1 MANLVTSWQALISVS
16 EEYKLASYN
25 SKPVWFALAANLLI
39 CLTKFVAA
47 LFSGS
52 SAMFSE
58 ALHSVADSFNSV
70 FLLIGLKSGSRPA
83 DDDHPFG
90 YGKEVYF
97 WSLVASIFM
106 LGVTSS
112 GAIIKG
118 IHQIKTPTAIENYLI
133 TFGALGFAV
142 IFEGVA
148 VNVAARAV
156 ARETGQAA
164 SRFPSIWLKAIK
176 NVGCVGNPSIKFVFY
191 EDSISLL
198 GVIIALVGL
207 VMVKLTGWLIIDGIV
222 SVFIGLLLA
231 FMALV
236 MASENRV
243 LLVGCAADDGIE
255 LRIGKSALQMK
266 EVTDIH
272 SLKTMKIGP
281 SALLVNML
289 IEVDPELPVEDV
301 DDVVD
306 KVEENIIK
314 SVPEVQHCTIEVMA
328 DDGVKDWHEED
339 YMPR

>member
-1 MANLVTSWQALISVS
+1 MAA
-16 EEYKLASYN
+16 YN
-25 SKPVWFALAANLLI
+25 SRPIWFALAANLLI
-39 CLTKFVAA
+39 CLTKFIAA

-58 ALHSVADSFNSV
+58 ALHSVADSVNSV

-112 GAIIKG
+112 GAMIKG
-118 IHQIKTPTAIENYLI
+118 INQVRMPAEIDNYLI
-133 TFGALGFAV
+133 TFGALGFAI

-156 ARETGQAA
+156 ARESGQAITG
-164 SRFPSIWLKAIK
+164 FPGIWLKALK
-176 NVGCVGNPSIKFVFY
+176 SVGEVGNPSIKFVFY
-191 EDSISLL
+191 EDSIALL

-207 VMVKLTGWLIIDGIV
+207 VVVKLTGWLIIDGIV

-236 MASENRV
+236 MASENRI
-243 LLVGCAADDGIE
+243 LLVGCAADDKIE
-255 LRIGKSALQMK
+255 LRIGKSTLQMS

-289 IEVDPELPVEDV
+289 IEVDPDLPVEDV

-306 KVEENIIK
+306 KVEQNIIK
-314 SVPEVQHCTIEVMA
+314 AVPEVKHCTIEVMA
-328 DDGVKDWHEED
+328 DDGVKDWNEED
-339 YMPR
+339 YLAR